1 MPVSGSVGADEG
13 IVRQAVQKLQ
23 IQDLVCRERSVS
35 VTGSDR
41 NLCAIDGHLH
51 RNKIHTYE
59 QSTHPDQK
67 SGYYNEHADCEDFSG
82 RSSHIGGEIRGAK
95 TVRNHKP
102 WISRIVIPAV
112 SPVIIVIHVYWCIIC
127 CKNLCLFLL

>member
-41 NLCAIDGHLH
+41 NLCAINSHPY
-51 RNKIHTYE
+51 RYKIHAYE
-59 QSTHPDQK
+59 
-67 SGYYNEHADCEDFSG
+67 
-82 RSSHIGGEIRGAK
+82 
-95 TVRNHKP
+95 
-102 WISRIVIPAV
+102 
-112 SPVIIVIHVYWCIIC
+112 
-127 CKNLCLFLL
+127 

>member
-112 SPVIIVIHVYWCIIC
+112 SPVIILSLIHI
-127 CKNLCLFLL
+127 